1 MTTGCRSQ
9 TRRAPTESLSGSL
22 PRNQKDVLRGHQ
34 APPVVVDNVTKVW
47 EPPSMKTRSIVED
60 VSGSL
65 NRRYFAEVE
74 VDNDIN
80 VRREGH
86 STAEAAQKV
95 VASIRYQ
102 ADAAERKFVRV
113 RRAAEDGPVV
123 GQRLEDTARA
133 LGWRHGLVRT
143 ATSLTRGTRF
153 WSGSGT
159 CRRIH
164 PLG

>member
-1 MTTGCRSQ
+1 
-9 TRRAPTESLSGSL
+9 
-22 PRNQKDVLRGHQ
+22 
-34 APPVVVDNVTKVW
+34 
-47 EPPSMKTRSIVED
+47 MKTRSIVED

-102 ADAAERKFVRV
+102 ADAAERKFVESGV
-113 RRAAEDGPVV
+113 LLKTDPSS

-133 LGWRHGLVRT
+133 LGWRTDWSNGDVPYSWDEVLERVRYLST
-143 ATSLTRGTRF
+143 DFIR
-153 WSGSGT
+153 SGKK
-159 CRRIH
+159 
-164 PLG
+164 P